1 MEPVAFG
8 RRLYTRTVR
17 LAPGPESLSWR
28 NEFLEGSLTRRNLK
42 YPPHARFPIPQE
54 LPGDS
59 WNLAARISQ
68 WDNQARHHL
77 SGPMNELRVTQRR
90 LRRPFTVQGYA
101 RGKPEES
108 RQQAK

>member
-8 RRLYTRTVR
+8 RRLYTRQVR

-59 WNLAARISQ
+59 WNLAARISK
-68 WDNQARHHL
+68 WDNQACHHS
-77 SGPMNELRVTQRR
+77 SGPINELRVNTSEE
-90 LRRPFTVQGYA
+90 LRYGKESISTFRSRTYSYA
-101 RGKPEES
+101 
-108 RQQAK
+108 